1 MTLTCDATRDQAAG
15 FVLGALDP
23 NEEREVRA
31 HLAACDQ
38 LHREFAVLGGVAQYL
53 DETVE
58 LIEPPARLRQRV
70 VAAVAALPQVEVP
83 SPPPVTVPGEELRAG
98 GPVVATT
105 TATPRRAEPARRAP
119 ETPAPETSA
128 PGLRRDVRQGEI
140 ATVGPARRRL
150 ASWLFAATA
159 VVLIVTLGGWN
170 LYLQYQMGATASFD
184 TAMNDVLTMAAKPGS
199 MTAVL
204 SADGGNGPR
213 GMAAVTDDGAMA
225 LAMRDLQPTVG
236 TQVYEMWV
244 IPPNGAPVAMGS
256 FRVGSS
262 GIAALTAHAGTHAA
276 GMTIALTREPAPG
289 ATTPTMP
296 VVSKGV
302 ALGPTS

>member
-1 MTLTCDATRDQAAG
+1 MSLTCEAAREQAAG

-31 HLAACDQ
+31 HLATCDQ

-70 VAAVAALPQVEVP
+70 FAAVAAAPQVEGRL
-83 SPPPVTVPGEELRAG
+83 SPAASMAIEAARGS
-98 GPVVATT
+98 GPARATT
-105 TATPRRAEPARRAP
+105 TAAPRRAEATLDRRADFRP
-119 ETPAPETSA
+119 VGVAAAP
-128 PGLRRDVRQGEI
+128 
-140 ATVGPARRRL
+140 RRRSL
-150 ASWLFAATA
+150 AAWLMAAGA
-159 VVLIVTLGGWN
+159 VALIVALGGWN

-213 GMAAVTDDGAMA
+213 GMAAVGNDGSVA

-244 IPPNGAPVAMGS
+244 IPPNGVPVAMGS

-262 GIAALTAHAGTHAA
+262 GIAALTAHAGAHTP
-276 GMTIALTREPAPG
+276 GMTIALTLEGAAG

>member
-1 MTLTCDATRDQAAG
+1 
-15 FVLGALDP
+15 VLGALDP

-31 HLAACDQ
+31 HLATCKQ

-70 VAAVAALPQVEVP
+70 VAAIGASPQVELQ
-83 SPPPVTVPGEELRAG
+83 SPPPAARPIEDVGDD
-98 GPVVATT
+98 GPALATT
-105 TATPRRAEPARRAP
+105 TATPRRAEPAPPALESRVPEIPAAVTRAP
-119 ETPAPETSA
+119 GRGFTP
-128 PGLRRDVRQGEI
+128 
-140 ATVGPARRRL
+140 
-150 ASWLFAATA
+150 WLFAATA

-184 TAMNDVLTMAAKPGS
+184 SAMNDVLNMAAKPGS

-204 SADGGNGPR
+204 SADGGSGPR
-213 GMAAVTDDGAMA
+213 GMAAVTSDGAMA

-262 GIAALTAHAGTHAA
+262 GIAALTAHAGTRPARV
-276 GMTIALTREPAPG
+276 TIVLTREPAPG

-296 VVSKGV
+296 IVSQGV